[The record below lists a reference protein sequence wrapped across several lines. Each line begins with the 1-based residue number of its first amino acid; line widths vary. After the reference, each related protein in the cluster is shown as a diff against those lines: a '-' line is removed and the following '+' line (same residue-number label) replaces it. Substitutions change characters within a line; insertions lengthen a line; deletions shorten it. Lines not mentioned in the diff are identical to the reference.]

1 MANNPHKSAG
11 ADFALRLAVFYAALF
26 ITLGVQLPFLP
37 IWLAAKGLDAGMI
50 GIVLALP
57 MVVRVFAIPA
67 AALMADRRDALRAVI
82 IIAAGASVAGF
93 GALAL
98 AEGVVAITVAFALA
112 SIVSTPIMMLADSY
126 ALRGLVQRGRA
137 YGPVRLWG
145 SAAFI
150 VATFGAGYLLDA
162 LEPRQL
168 IWLVVAAMGMTAAA
182 AWLLAPLEP
191 GRVGPPTIAPSAR
204 WLLRDPTF
212 LAFTG
217 AASLIQASHAV
228 YYGFSTIDW
237 LAGGFDGITI
247 GALWALGVVA
257 EIALFAMSARLPA
270 AMTPTVMLSIGAAGA
285 VIRWTAM
292 ALDPPAVVLPV
303 VQCLHALSFGA
314 THLATLAFVA
324 RVAPPGL
331 GTTVQGYIL
340 VALGLVMAITMGL
353 SGVLYGRYGGLAY
366 GAMAVAAFA
375 GGLCAVAAHRAV
387 RVRRSASG
395 AAATT
400 DRPDTSKPAR
410 ARSDTSS
417 AD

>member
-1 MANNPHKSAG
+1 LMTNNPHKFAA
-11 ADFALRLAVFYAALF
+11 ADFAVRLAVFYAALF

-57 MVVRVFAIPA
+57 MIVRVFAIPA
-67 AALMADRRDALRAVI
+67 AALVADRHDALRAVI

-93 GALAL
+93 GALAF
-98 AEGVVAITVAFALA
+98 AEGLVAIMTLFAVA
-112 SIVSTPIMMLADSY
+112 SIAYTPVILLADAY
-126 ALRGLVQRGRA
+126 ALRGLAQWGRA

-162 LEPRQL
+162 IEPGRL
-168 IWLVVAAMGMTAAA
+168 IWLIVAAMGMTAVAA
-182 AWLLAPLEP
+182 LLLAPLEP
-191 GRVGPPTIAPSAR
+191 GRVCAPAIAPSAR

-212 LAFTG
+212 LAFTA

-237 LAGGFDGITI
+237 LAAGFDGVSI
-247 GALWALGVVA
+247 GALWALGVLA
-257 EIALFAMSARLPA
+257 EIALFAISARLPA
-270 AMTPTVMLSIGAAGA
+270 AMSPTGMLLIGAAA
-285 VIRWTAM
+285 AAMRWTVMAM
-292 ALDPPAVVLPV
+292 EPPAALLPA

-314 THLATLAFVA
+314 THLGTLAFVA

-331 GTTVQGYIL
+331 ATTVQGYIM
-340 VALGLVMAITMGL
+340 VALGLAMAVAMGI

-366 GAMAVAAFA
+366 GAMAVAACA
-375 GGLCAVAAHRAV
+375 GGLCALAAHRIV
-387 RVRRSASG
+387 RAQLEINPSG
-395 AAATT
+395 N
-400 DRPDTSKPAR
+400 
-410 ARSDTSS
+410 
-417 AD
+417 

>member
-1 MANNPHKSAG
+1 MANNPHKFAG
-11 ADFALRLAVFYAALF
+11 GDFALRLAVFYAALF
-26 ITLGVQLPFLP
+26 ITLGVQLPLLP

-50 GIVLALP
+50 GVVLALP
-57 MVVRVFAIPA
+57 MVVRIFAIPA
-67 AALMADRRDALRAVI
+67 AALMADRRDALRLVI
-82 IIAAGASVAGF
+82 IIAVGASVVGF

-98 AEGVVAITVAFALA
+98 AEGVFAIMTVFVLA
-112 SIVSTPIMMLADSY
+112 STAYTPVMLLADAY
-126 ALRGLVQRGRA
+126 ALRGLAQWGRA

-150 VATFGAGYLLDA
+150 GATFGAGYLLDA
-162 LEPRQL
+162 MEPRHL
-168 IWLVVAAMGMTAAA
+168 IWLIVAAMGMTAVA

-191 GRVGPPTIAPSAR
+191 GRGGPPAITPSAR

-212 LAFTG
+212 LAFAA

-237 LAGGFDGITI
+237 LAAGFDGVTI

-257 EIALFAMSARLPA
+257 EIVLFAVSARLPSA
-270 AMTPTVMLSIGAAGA
+270 LTPTVMLLIGAAGA

-292 ALDPPAVVLPV
+292 ALEPPAIALPA

-314 THLATLAFVA
+314 THLGTLAFVA

-331 GTTVQGYIL
+331 ATTVQGYIV
-340 VALGLVMAITMGL
+340 VALGLVMAVAMVI

-366 GAMAVAAFA
+366 GAMAVAASA
-375 GGLCAVAAHRAV
+375 GGLCALTAHR
-387 RVRRSASG
+387 SG
-395 AAATT
+395 
-400 DRPDTSKPAR
+400 R
-410 ARSDTSS
+410 ALALR
-417 AD
+417 